1 MAWTISYTPEAL
13 RQLRGLDRPVA
24 DRIDRFFIER
34 VATSEHPY
42 SLATQLTD
50 GSGRWRFRVGD
61 YRAIC
66 SIVREQ
72 LIVQVVKVG
81 HRKGVYD

>member
-1 MAWTISYTPEAL
+1 M
-13 RQLRGLDRPVA
+13 A
-24 DRIDRFFIER
+24 DRIDRFFTER
-34 VATSEHPY
+34 VATSENPY